1 MSVFRVI
8 TAAQAYQLVQCHF
21 IGFSCTKVEAAM
33 RVAVLILFLAAA
45 DGSSRV
51 KGRQNVLLAS
61 EPFDESTIL
70 VSYSYFEKDDTQL
83 ANMGFFT
90 AVGMGVAST
99 FKRPPATD
107 FVIVISGDACRPCRA
122 LRPHVLQLPAS
133 SLPSTLSAAFSG
145 PGLTMLHRT
154 DNVGMDFAAH
164 NVCACPNLT
173 QMTTCPPLTGRPLL
187 RHNAVSTLSRVNYT
201 STRRPVMPCGGPA

>member
-1 MSVFRVI
+1 
-8 TAAQAYQLVQCHF
+8 
-21 IGFSCTKVEAAM
+21 M

-51 KGRQNVLLAS
+51 KGRQNVLIAS
-61 EPFDESTIL
+61 EPLDEPEKSTVL
-70 VSYSYFEKDDTQL
+70 VSYSYFEKDDIQL

-90 AVGMGVAST
+90 SVGMGVAST

-164 NVCACPNLT
+164 NV
-173 QMTTCPPLTGRPLL
+173 
-187 RHNAVSTLSRVNYT
+187 
-201 STRRPVMPCGGPA
+201 